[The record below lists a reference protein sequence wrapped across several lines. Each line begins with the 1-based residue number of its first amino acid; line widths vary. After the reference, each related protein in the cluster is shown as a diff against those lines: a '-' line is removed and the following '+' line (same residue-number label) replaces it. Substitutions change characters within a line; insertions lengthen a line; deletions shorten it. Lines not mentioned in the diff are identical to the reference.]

1 MKPTFK
7 TTALAI
13 LVSLGAVACSSTS
26 SGDHPLSKQSIQ
38 DNNKSEAEQKRLEEE
53 AKIKAEEAQ
62 KAKDLEEKARLEREA
77 KERAEE
83 AKRLEEARAEQKRLE
98 EEAKIKAE
106 EAQKAKD
113 LEEKAR
119 LEREAKERAEEAKRL
134 EEARIQAELNKMP
147 KTTGDIKNTGWLF
160 ELFYLSDRYSTHLD
174 LPVFIIPREAEKDT
188 DIDIKEAIKN
198 DIKEAIKNDIQKGG
212 KYAGLHKGSYK
223 STTGLD
229 YPKVIELDDKS
240 FEHGSNKL
248 IAKKIDYKNKDINY
262 LFINNPYSS
271 YGALFVDRHN
281 SNLFAESF
289 TDQDS
294 NFKAGYYIKDGIQYN
309 MESLQG
315 KTFAYKG
322 NIIAIA
328 RRAIPNTNVTVN
340 DEPTVDGDI
349 AFKIK
354 FKEKVDSNELSDVV
368 INSKLLGND
377 IKLKITDWKKED
389 RGDCSFNT
397 ICRSDYGDESIVYQS
412 MSLDIV
418 DKDANDV
425 VGNVFFGFAH
435 ENGLYSDKSPKN
447 GLVSYLGTF
456 GATKQ

>member
-1 MKPTFK
+1 
-7 TTALAI
+7 
-13 LVSLGAVACSSTS
+13 
-26 SGDHPLSKQSIQ
+26 
-38 DNNKSEAEQKRLEEE
+38 
-53 AKIKAEEAQ
+53 
-62 KAKDLEEKARLEREA
+62 
-77 KERAEE
+77 
-83 AKRLEEARAEQKRLE
+83 
-98 EEAKIKAE
+98 
-106 EAQKAKD
+106 
-113 LEEKAR
+113 
-119 LEREAKERAEEAKRL
+119 
-134 EEARIQAELNKMP
+134 MP

-354 FKEKVDSNELSDVV
+354 FKENGEFNHFPGNTVVANLYSKPDLMEVVDIIQSRYRELPFID
-368 INSKLLGND
+368 KFTL
-377 IKLKITDWKKED
+377 TP
-389 RGDCSFNT
+389 R
-397 ICRSDYGDESIVYQS
+397 ESIHMTVIE
-412 MSLDIV
+412 LLC
-418 DKDANDV
+418 
-425 VGNVFFGFAH
+425 H
-435 ENGLYSDKSPKN
+435 ENREPEFWSSHLSCSSR
-447 GLVSYLGTF
+447 LVSNSNSACRRNTG
-456 GATKQ
+456 GR

>member
-26 SGDHPLSKQSIQ
+26 SADHPLSKQSIQ

-83 AKRLEEARAEQKRLE
+83 AKRLEEAR
-98 EEAKIKAE
+98 
-106 EAQKAKD
+106 
-113 LEEKAR
+113 
-119 LEREAKERAEEAKRL
+119 
-134 EEARIQAELNKMP
+134 IQAELNKMP
-147 KTTGDIKNTGWLF
+147 KTTRDIKNTGWLSNLYF
-160 ELFYLSDRYSTHLD
+160 PDRYSTYEK
-174 LPVFIIPREAEKDT
+174 LPELIIPREAEEDT

-198 DIKEAIKNDIQKGG
+198 DIQEAIKNDIQKGG

-229 YPKVIELDDKS
+229 YPKIELDDKS
-240 FEHGSNKL
+240 FEHGSQKV

-271 YGALFVDRHN
+271 YGALFVDRLN
-281 SNLFAESF
+281 SNLFVESF
-289 TDQDS
+289 TDQNS
-294 NFKAGYYIKDGIQYN
+294 NFKAGYYIKDGVEYN

-328 RRAIPNTNVTVN
+328 QRAIPNTGVTVS

-349 AFKIK
+349 TFKIK
-354 FKEKVDSNELSDVV
+354 FKEKADSNELSDVV

-377 IKLKITDWKKED
+377 IKLKITDWEEK
-389 RGDCSFNT
+389 RNCHFNT
-397 ICRSDYGDESIVYQS
+397 ICRGDYGDESIIYQT

-425 VGNVFFGFAH
+425 VGNVFFGFNQAD
-435 ENGLYSDKSPKN
+435 ENGLYPNKLPKN
-447 GLVSYLGTF
+447 GLKSYFGTF

>member
-26 SGDHPLSKQSIQ
+26 SGDHRLSKQSIQ
-38 DNNKSEAEQKRLEEE
+38 DNKKSE
-53 AKIKAEEAQ
+53 
-62 KAKDLEEKARLEREA
+62 
-77 KERAEE
+77 
-83 AKRLEEARAEQKRLE
+83 AEQKRLE

-147 KTTGDIKNTGWLF
+147 KTTRDIKNTGWLSNDYF
-160 ELFYLSDRYSTHLD
+160 SDRYSTYSE
-174 LPVFIIPREAEKDT
+174 LPALIIPRKAEEDT

-198 DIKEAIKNDIQKGG
+198 DIQEAIKNDIQKGG

-262 LFINNPYSS
+262 LI
-271 YGALFVDRHN
+271 
-281 SNLFAESF
+281 
-289 TDQDS
+289 
-294 NFKAGYYIKDGIQYN
+294 
-309 MESLQG
+309 
-315 KTFAYKG
+315 
-322 NIIAIA
+322 
-328 RRAIPNTNVTVN
+328 
-340 DEPTVDGDI
+340 
-349 AFKIK
+349 
-354 FKEKVDSNELSDVV
+354 
-368 INSKLLGND
+368 
-377 IKLKITDWKKED
+377 
-389 RGDCSFNT
+389 
-397 ICRSDYGDESIVYQS
+397 YQ
-412 MSLDIV
+412 
-418 DKDANDV
+418 
-425 VGNVFFGFAH
+425 
-435 ENGLYSDKSPKN
+435 
-447 GLVSYLGTF
+447 
-456 GATKQ
+456 

>member
-26 SGDHPLSKQSIQ
+26 SADHPLSKQSIQ

-83 AKRLEEARAEQKRLE
+83 AKRLEEAR
-98 EEAKIKAE
+98 
-106 EAQKAKD
+106 
-113 LEEKAR
+113 
-119 LEREAKERAEEAKRL
+119 
-134 EEARIQAELNKMP
+134 IQAELNKMP
-147 KTTGDIKNTGWLF
+147 KTTRDIKNTGWLSNLYF
-160 ELFYLSDRYSTHLD
+160 PDRYSTYAKVPEL
-174 LPVFIIPREAEKDT
+174 IIPREAEEDT

-198 DIKEAIKNDIQKGG
+198 DIQEAIKNDIQKGG

-240 FEHGSNKL
+240 FEHGSQKV

-271 YGALFVDRHN
+271 YGALFVDRLN
-281 SNLFAESF
+281 SNLFVESF
-289 TDQDS
+289 TDQNS
-294 NFKAGYYIKDGIQYN
+294 NFKAGYYIKDGVEYN

-328 RRAIPNTNVTVN
+328 KRAIPNTNVTVS

-349 AFKIK
+349 TFKIK
-354 FKEKVDSNELSDVV
+354 FKEKVDSNEFSDFV

-377 IKLKITDWKKED
+377 IKLKITDWEEK
-389 RGDCSFNT
+389 RDCHFNT
-397 ICRSDYGDESIVYQS
+397 ICRGDYGDESIIYQT

-425 VGNVFFGFAH
+425 VGNVFFWF
-435 ENGLYSDKSPKN
+435 
-447 GLVSYLGTF
+447 
-456 GATKQ
+456 

>member
-53 AKIKAEEAQ
+53 AKIKAEEAR
-62 KAKDLEEKARLEREA
+62 KAKD
-77 KERAEE
+77 
-83 AKRLEEARAEQKRLE
+83 LE

-113 LEEKAR
+113 LEEKAC

-134 EEARIQAELNKMP
+134 EEARIQAELNKIP
-147 KTTGDIKNTGWLF
+147 KTTGNMLNNHLF
-160 ELFYLSDRYSTHLD
+160 VTDARWEDPLWNRDYGNGID
-174 LPVFIIPREAEKDT
+174 VIPKEAEKGT
-188 DIDIKEAIKN
+188 DIDIKEAIK
-198 DIKEAIKNDIQKGG
+198 DDIQKGG

-377 IKLKITDWKKED
+377 IKLKITDWKKEE
-389 RGDCSFNT
+389 RRNCSFNT

>member
-26 SGDHPLSKQSIQ
+26 SADHPLSKQSIQ

-83 AKRLEEARAEQKRLE
+83 AKRLEEAR
-98 EEAKIKAE
+98 
-106 EAQKAKD
+106 
-113 LEEKAR
+113 
-119 LEREAKERAEEAKRL
+119 
-134 EEARIQAELNKMP
+134 IQAELNKMP
-147 KTTGDIKNTGWLF
+147 KTTRDIKNTGWLSNLYF
-160 ELFYLSDRYSTHLD
+160 PDRYSTYEK
-174 LPVFIIPREAEKDT
+174 LPELIIPREAEEDT

-198 DIKEAIKNDIQKGG
+198 DIQEAIKNDIQEAIKNDIQKGG

-229 YPKVIELDDKS
+229 YPKIELDDKS
-240 FEHGSNKL
+240 FEHGSQKV

-271 YGALFVDRHN
+271 YGALFVDRLN
-281 SNLFAESF
+281 SKLFVESF
-289 TDQDS
+289 TDQNS
-294 NFKAGYYIKDGIQYN
+294 NFKAGYYIKDGVEYN

-328 RRAIPNTNVTVN
+328 QRAIPNTGVTVS

-349 AFKIK
+349 TFKIK
-354 FKEKVDSNELSDVV
+354 FKEKADSNELSDVV

-377 IKLKITDWKKED
+377 IKLKITDWEEK
-389 RGDCSFNT
+389 RNCHFNT
-397 ICRSDYGDESIVYQS
+397 ICRGDYGDESIIYQT

-425 VGNVFFGFAH
+425 VGNVFFGFNQAD
-435 ENGLYSDKSPKN
+435 ENGLYPNKLPKN
-447 GLVSYLGTF
+447 GLKSYFGTF

>member
-62 KAKDLEEKARLEREA
+62 KAKDLEE
-77 KERAEE
+77 
-83 AKRLEEARAEQKRLE
+83 
-98 EEAKIKAE
+98 EAKIKAE

-134 EEARIQAELNKMP
+134 EEARIQAELNKIP
-147 KTTGDIKNTGWLF
+147 KTTGNMLNSHLLF
-160 ELFYLSDRYSTHLD
+160 LAADRWEDPLWNRDYGSGIN
-174 LPVFIIPREAEKDT
+174 VIPKEAEKGT
-188 DIDIKEAIKN
+188 DIDIKEAIK
-198 DIKEAIKNDIQKGG
+198 DDIQKGG
-212 KYAGLHKGSYK
+212 KYSGLHKGSYK

-240 FEHGSNKL
+240 FEHGSDKL
-248 IAKKIDYKNKDINY
+248 IIKKADYNNKDVNY

-271 YGALFVDRHN
+271 YGALFIDRHS
-281 SNLFAESF
+281 SNVFTESF

-294 NFKAGYYIKDGIQYN
+294 NFKAGYYIKDGVEYN

-322 NIIAIA
+322 NIIAVA
-328 RRAIPNTNVTVN
+328 KRAIPNTAVTVN

-354 FKEKVDSNELSDVV
+354 FKEKADSNELSDFV

-377 IKLKITDWKKED
+377 IKLKWFES
-389 RGDCSFNT
+389 CSD
-397 ICRSDYGDESIVYQS
+397 SDSCDFFVSNRRINDSDDSKWIGV
-412 MSLDIV
+412 SLNIV

-425 VGNVFFGFAH
+425 VGFINTIFH
-435 ENGLYSDKSPKN
+435 REKKNGLYSDKLPEN
-447 GLVSYLGTF
+447 GLLGYQGVF

>member
-7 TTALAI
+7 TTTLAI

-26 SGDHPLSKQSIQ
+26 SADHPLSKQSIQ

-83 AKRLEEARAEQKRLE
+83 AKRLEEAR
-98 EEAKIKAE
+98 
-106 EAQKAKD
+106 
-113 LEEKAR
+113 
-119 LEREAKERAEEAKRL
+119 
-134 EEARIQAELNKMP
+134 IQAELNKMP
-147 KTTGDIKNTGWLF
+147 KTTRDIKNTGWLSNIYF
-160 ELFYLSDRYSTHLD
+160 PDRYSTYAKVPEL
-174 LPVFIIPREAEKDT
+174 IIPREAEEDT

-198 DIKEAIKNDIQKGG
+198 DIQEAIKNDIQKGG

-240 FEHGSNKL
+240 FEHGSQKV

-271 YGALFVDRHN
+271 YGALFVDRLN
-281 SNLFAESF
+281 SNLFVESF
-289 TDQDS
+289 TDQNS
-294 NFKAGYYIKDGIQYN
+294 NFKAGYYIKDGVEYN

-328 RRAIPNTNVTVN
+328 KRAIPNTNVTVS

-349 AFKIK
+349 TFKIK

-377 IKLKITDWKKED
+377 IKLKITDWEEK
-389 RGDCSFNT
+389 RDCSFNT
-397 ICRSDYGDESIVYQS
+397 ICRGDNGDESIIYQT

-425 VGNVFFGFAH
+425 VGNVFFGFNQEY
-435 ENGLYSDKSPKN
+435 ENGLYSNKLPKN
-447 GLVSYLGTF
+447 GLVSYFGTF

>member
-26 SGDHPLSKQSIQ
+26 PSNNQQPKQVQPTNPNSQSKPNAQ
-38 DNNKSEAEQKRLEEE
+38 DKSKKSEAEQNAEEEKAKAEREAQQKAAEQKRLEEE
-53 AKIKAEEAQ
+53 AKIKAEEAK

-77 KERAEE
+77 KE
-83 AKRLEEARAEQKRLE
+83 K
-98 EEAKIKAE
+98 
-106 EAQKAKD
+106 
-113 LEEKAR
+113 
-119 LEREAKERAEEAKRL
+119 AEEAKRL

-147 KTTGDIKNTGWLF
+147 KITNNLANVSWSVDSWSRKGLI
-160 ELFYLSDRYSTHLD
+160 LD
-174 LPVFIIPREAEKDT
+174 
-188 DIDIKEAIKN
+188 EAIMRFIN
-198 DIKEAIKNDIQKGG
+198 IREAIKNDIQKGG

-223 STTGLD
+223 TTSD
-229 YPKVIELDDKS
+229 SYYPKVIELDDKS
-240 FEHGSNKL
+240 FEHGSNQL
-248 IAKKIDYKNKDINY
+248 IAKKIDYNNKDVNY
-262 LFINNPYSS
+262 LIINNPYSS
-271 YGALFVDRHN
+271 YGALFADRH
-281 SNLFAESF
+281 SSDLFAESF

-294 NFKAGYYIKDGIQYN
+294 NFKAGYYIKDGVEYN

-322 NIIAIA
+322 NIIAVA
-328 RRAIPNTNVTVN
+328 KRAIPNTNVTVN

-354 FKEKVDSNELSDVV
+354 FKEKADSNEFSDVV
-368 INSKLLGND
+368 INSKILGND
-377 IKLKITDWKKED
+377 IKLKNFEW
-389 RGDCSFNT
+389 RSSCSFGGNFCSANFPYKDDPNNPIDFQHMSIT
-397 ICRSDYGDESIVYQS
+397 IA
-412 MSLDIV
+412 

-425 VGNVFFGFAH
+425 VGNIFVTFKEEK

-447 GLVSYLGTF
+447 GLLEYHGIY

>member
-26 SGDHPLSKQSIQ
+26 SGEHPLSKQSIQ

-62 KAKDLEEKARLEREA
+62 KAKD
-77 KERAEE
+77 
-83 AKRLEEARAEQKRLE
+83 LE

-147 KTTGDIKNTGWLF
+147 KTTRDIKNTGWPTNIYF
-160 ELFYLSDRYSTHLD
+160 PDRYSTYAESPAL
-174 LPVFIIPREAEKDT
+174 IIPREAGEDT

-198 DIKEAIKNDIQKGG
+198 DIQEAIKNDIQKGG

-229 YPKVIELDDKS
+229 YPKIIELDDKS
-240 FEHGSNKL
+240 FEHGSQAV

-271 YGALFVDRHN
+271 YGALFVDRLN
-281 SNLFAESF
+281 SNLFVESF
-289 TDQDS
+289 TDQNS
-294 NFKAGYYIKDGIQYN
+294 NFKAGYYIKDGVEYN

-328 RRAIPNTNVTVN
+328 DRGIPNTNVIVS

-349 AFKIK
+349 TFKIK
-354 FKEKVDSNELSDVV
+354 FKEKADSNELSDVV

-377 IKLKITDWKKED
+377 IKLKIPDWEEK
-389 RGDCSFNT
+389 RNCAFNT
-397 ICRSDYGDESIVYQS
+397 ICRGDDGDESIIYQT

-425 VGNVFFGFAH
+425 VGNVFFGFNQKH
-435 ENGLYSDKSPKN
+435 EDDGRYSNKLPKN
-447 GLVSYLGTF
+447 GVVYYFGTF

>member
-62 KAKDLEEKARLEREA
+62 KAKDLEEKARLERET

-83 AKRLEEARAEQKRLE
+83 AKRLEEAH
-98 EEAKIKAE
+98 
-106 EAQKAKD
+106 
-113 LEEKAR
+113 
-119 LEREAKERAEEAKRL
+119 
-134 EEARIQAELNKMP
+134 IQAELNKMP
-147 KTTGDIKNTGWLF
+147 KTTGNIITKAFLLD
-160 ELFYLSDRYSTHLD
+160 SYSIDSLVVAMPEGT
-174 LPVFIIPREAEKDT
+174 EKDT

-198 DIKEAIKNDIQKGG
+198 DIQKGE

-240 FEHGSNKL
+240 FEHGSKKV

-262 LFINNPYSS
+262 LIINNPYSS

-315 KTFAYKG
+315 KTFSYKG
-322 NIIAIA
+322 NIIATA
-328 RRAIPNTNVTVN
+328 TRAIPNTNVTVN

-349 AFKIK
+349 SFKIK
-354 FKEKVDSNELSDVV
+354 FKEKADSNEYSDFV

-377 IKLKITDWKKED
+377 IKLKNLELQDA
-389 RGDCSFNT
+389 CSWGAFCKIYNSYNDNEP
-397 ICRSDYGDESIVYQS
+397 IDSQFI
-412 MSLDIV
+412 SLDIV

-425 VGNVFFGFAH
+425 VGEIFYRFKEEK
-435 ENGLYSDKSPKN
+435 ENGLYSDKLPKN
-447 GLVSYLGTF
+447 GLLKYDGVF

>member
-83 AKRLEEARAEQKRLE
+83 AKRLEEAR
-98 EEAKIKAE
+98 
-106 EAQKAKD
+106 
-113 LEEKAR
+113 
-119 LEREAKERAEEAKRL
+119 
-134 EEARIQAELNKMP
+134 IQAELNKMP
-147 KTTGDIKNTGWLF
+147 KTMGILVNFGKNLDSSFSTSDFSEKYRFFPYGRTEALYKDIN
-160 ELFYLSDRYSTHLD
+160 
-174 LPVFIIPREAEKDT
+174 
-188 DIDIKEAIKN
+188 
-198 DIKEAIKNDIQKGG
+198 EAIKNDIQKGG
-212 KYAGLHKGSYK
+212 KYIGLHKGSYK
-223 STTGLD
+223 STLSHD
-229 YPKVIELDDKS
+229 FPKVIELDDKS

-248 IAKKIDYKNKDINY
+248 IAKKIDYNNKDINY
-262 LFINNPYSS
+262 LIINNPYSR
-271 YGALFVDRHN
+271 YGALFVDRYN
-281 SNLFAESF
+281 SDLLTESF
-289 TDQDS
+289 TDQDY

-322 NIIAIA
+322 NIIAVA

-354 FKEKVDSNELSDVV
+354 FKEKADSNELFDLV
-368 INSKLLGND
+368 INSKLLGNNINAKNFD
-377 IKLKITDWKKED
+377 GISPCT
-389 RGDCSFNT
+389 S
-397 ICRSDYGDESIVYQS
+397 SDGFCGGYLSYNDNEHIDKRFI
-412 MSLDIV
+412 SLTIV
-418 DKDANDV
+418 DKDANDIA
-425 VGNVFFGFAH
+425 GQIEASFKEEK
-435 ENGLYSDKSPKN
+435 ENGLYSDKLPEN
-447 GLVSYLGTF
+447 GLLEYKGVF

>member
-26 SGDHPLSKQSIQ
+26 SGEHPLSKQSIQ

-53 AKIKAEEAQ
+53 AKIKAEEAK
-62 KAKDLEEKARLEREA
+62 KAKDLEEEA
-77 KERAEE
+77 K
-83 AKRLEEARAEQKRLE
+83 L
-98 EEAKIKAE
+98 KAE

-134 EEARIQAELNKMP
+134 EEARIQAELNKIP
-147 KTTGDIKNTGWLF
+147 KTTGNMILNNHQFSSHTNWEDPVWN
-160 ELFYLSDRYSTHLD
+160 RYFGSAIN
-174 LPVFIIPREAEKDT
+174 VIPKEAEKGT
-188 DIDIKEAIKN
+188 DIDIKEAIK
-198 DIKEAIKNDIQKGG
+198 DDIQKGG
-212 KYAGLHKGSYK
+212 KYSGLHKGSYK

-240 FEHGSNKL
+240 FEHGSDKL
-248 IAKKIDYKNKDINY
+248 IIKKADYNNKDVNY

-281 SNLFAESF
+281 SDLFAESF

-294 NFKAGYYIKDGIQYN
+294 NFKAGYYIKDGVEYN

-322 NIIAIA
+322 NIIAVA
-328 RRAIPNTNVTVN
+328 KRAIPNTNVTVN

-354 FKEKVDSNELSDVV
+354 FKEKADSNELSDFV

-377 IKLKITDWKKED
+377 IKFK
-389 RGDCSFNT
+389 RFRSYSCSSLSSDSCGFGYSNDSINEPLT
-397 ICRSDYGDESIVYQS
+397 IGAD
-412 MSLDIV
+412 LNIV

-425 VGNVFFGFAH
+425 VGSIFVKFEEEK

-447 GLVSYLGTF
+447 GLLEYYGIY

>member
-83 AKRLEEARAEQKRLE
+83 AKRLEEAR
-98 EEAKIKAE
+98 
-106 EAQKAKD
+106 
-113 LEEKAR
+113 
-119 LEREAKERAEEAKRL
+119 
-134 EEARIQAELNKMP
+134 IQAELNKMP
-147 KTTGDIKNTGWLF
+147 KTTGDIKNTGWFF
-160 ELFYLSDRYSTHLD
+160 ESFYLSDRYSTHLD

-188 DIDIKEAIKN
+188 DI

-377 IKLKITDWKKED
+377 IKLKITDWKKEE
-389 RGDCSFNT
+389 RRNCSFNT

>member
-38 DNNKSEAEQKRLEEE
+38 DNNKSEV
-53 AKIKAEEAQ
+53 
-62 KAKDLEEKARLEREA
+62 
-77 KERAEE
+77 
-83 AKRLEEARAEQKRLE
+83 EQKRLE

-147 KTTGDIKNTGWLF
+147 KITKDPVQTSWSNDSWKGPKNL
-160 ELFYLSDRYSTHLD
+160 
-174 LPVFIIPREAEKDT
+174 I
-188 DIDIKEAIKN
+188 N
-198 DIKEAIKNDIQKGG
+198 DEVLMGYINIKEAIKNDIQKGG

-223 STTGLD
+223 STSD
-229 YPKVIELDDKS
+229 SYYPKVIELDDKS

-248 IAKKIDYKNKDINY
+248 IAKKIDYNNKDINY
-262 LFINNPYSS
+262 LFINNPYSR
-271 YGALFVDRHN
+271 YGALFVDRH
-281 SNLFAESF
+281 SSDLFAESF

-294 NFKAGYYIKDGIQYN
+294 NFKAGYYIKDGVEYN

-322 NIIAIA
+322 NIIAVA
-328 RRAIPNTNVTVN
+328 KRVIPNTNVTVN

-354 FKEKVDSNELSDVV
+354 FKEKADSNEFSDFV
-368 INSKLLGND
+368 INSKILEND
-377 IKLKITDWKKED
+377 IKLKNLEW
-389 RGDCSFNT
+389 RSSCSF
-397 ICRSDYGDESIVYQS
+397 DGDFCSSNFPYEDDPNNPIHYQS
-412 MSLDIV
+412 ISINIA

-425 VGNVFFGFAH
+425 VGHIYVKFKEEK

-447 GLVSYLGTF
+447 GLLEYYGIY

>member
-26 SGDHPLSKQSIQ
+26 SADHPLSKQSIQ

-62 KAKDLEEKARLEREA
+62 KAKDLEEKARLERED

-119 LEREAKERAEEAKRL
+119 LEREAKERADEAKRL

-147 KTTGDIKNTGWLF
+147 KITGDVIKKRLIFGN
-160 ELFYLSDRYSTHLD
+160 YVNDS
-174 LPVFIIPREAEKDT
+174 VAVIPREVLRKEYTYIDT
-188 DIDIKEAIKN
+188 DKYI

-212 KYAGLHKGSYK
+212 KYAGLHKGTYK

-240 FEHGSNKL
+240 FEHGSNQL
-248 IAKKIDYKNKDINY
+248 IAKKIDYNNKDINY
-262 LFINNPYSS
+262 LFNNNPYSS
-271 YGALFVDRHN
+271 YGALFVDRH
-281 SNLFAESF
+281 SSVLFAEFF

-294 NFKAGYYIKDGIQYN
+294 NFKAGYYIKDGVEYN

-315 KTFAYKG
+315 KTFTYKG
-322 NIIAIA
+322 NIIATA
-328 RRAIPNTNVTVN
+328 TRAVPNTNVIMN
-340 DEPTVDGDI
+340 DEPTEDGDI
-349 AFKIK
+349 TFKIK
-354 FKEKVDSNELSDVV
+354 FNEKADSNEFYDFV

-377 IKLKITDWKKED
+377 IKLKNHEWSSSCHSASGSCGAYFPYKNRNDPI
-389 RGDCSFNT
+389 N
-397 ICRSDYGDESIVYQS
+397 RSKFLFLS
-412 MSLDIV
+412 MDIV
-418 DKDANDV
+418 DKDANEV
-425 VGNVFFGFAH
+425 VGDIDIDFSVSS
-435 ENGLYSDKSPKN
+435 EKLSKN
-447 GLVSYLGTF
+447 GVSEYHGVF
-456 GATKQ
+456 GATKQPE

>member
-83 AKRLEEARAEQKRLE
+83 AKRLEEAR
-98 EEAKIKAE
+98 
-106 EAQKAKD
+106 
-113 LEEKAR
+113 
-119 LEREAKERAEEAKRL
+119 
-134 EEARIQAELNKMP
+134 IQAELNKIP
-147 KTTGDIKNTGWLF
+147 KTRGVRIKLIKLFDSTYSINSTDNSDISEKYRFSPYNENDDEETGK
-160 ELFYLSDRYSTHLD
+160 
-174 LPVFIIPREAEKDT
+174 
-188 DIDIKEAIKN
+188 DIKEAIKN
-198 DIKEAIKNDIQKGG
+198 NIQKGG

-223 STTGLD
+223 STSD
-229 YPKVIELDDKS
+229 SYYPKVELDDKS

-248 IAKKIDYKNKDINY
+248 IAKKIDYNNKDINY
-262 LFINNPYSS
+262 LIINNPYSS

-281 SNLFAESF
+281 SDLFAGSF

-294 NFKAGYYIKDGIQYN
+294 NFKAGYYIKDGVEYN

-315 KTFAYKG
+315 KTFTYKG
-322 NIIAIA
+322 NIIAVA
-328 RRAIPNTNVTVN
+328 KRVIPNTNVTVN

-354 FKEKVDSNELSDVV
+354 FKEKVDSNELSDFV
-368 INSKLLGND
+368 INSKLLEND
-377 IKLKITDWKKED
+377 IKLKNLKW
-389 RGDCSFNT
+389 RSDCSM
-397 ICRSDYGDESIVYQS
+397 SDFCSSYYSSYDDDKESIHNQFI
-412 MSLDIV
+412 SLNFI
-418 DKDANDV
+418 DKDVNDV
-425 VGNVFFGFAH
+425 IGNILVEFKEKK
-435 ENGLYSDKSPKN
+435 ENGLYSDKLPRN
-447 GLVSYLGTF
+447 VLEYIGVF

>member
-83 AKRLEEARAEQKRLE
+83 AKRLEEAR
-98 EEAKIKAE
+98 
-106 EAQKAKD
+106 
-113 LEEKAR
+113 
-119 LEREAKERAEEAKRL
+119 
-134 EEARIQAELNKMP
+134 IQAELNKMP

-160 ELFYLSDRYSTHLD
+160 ESFYLSDRYSTHLD

-188 DIDIKEAIKN
+188 DI

-377 IKLKITDWKKED
+377 IKLKITDWKKEE
-389 RGDCSFNT
+389 RRNCSFNT

>member
-26 SGDHPLSKQSIQ
+26 SGEHPLSKQSIQ

-62 KAKDLEEKARLEREA
+62 KAKDLEEEA
-77 KERAEE
+77 KIKAEE
-83 AKRLEEARAEQKRLE
+83 AQKAKDLE

-134 EEARIQAELNKMP
+134 EEARIQAELNKIP
-147 KTTGDIKNTGWLF
+147 KTTGNMLNNHFFVTDGHGRWEDPLWNIDYGSGIN
-160 ELFYLSDRYSTHLD
+160 
-174 LPVFIIPREAEKDT
+174 VIPKEAEKGT
-188 DIDIKEAIKN
+188 DIDIKEAIK
-198 DIKEAIKNDIQKGG
+198 DDIQKGG
-212 KYAGLHKGSYK
+212 KYSGLHKGSYK

-240 FEHGSNKL
+240 FEHGSKKL
-248 IAKKIDYKNKDINY
+248 IIKKANYNNKDVNY

-271 YGALFVDRHN
+271 YGALFIDRHS
-281 SNLFAESF
+281 SNVFTESF

-294 NFKAGYYIKDGIQYN
+294 NFKAGYYIKDGVKYN

-322 NIIAIA
+322 NIIAVA
-328 RRAIPNTNVTVN
+328 KRAIPNTAVTVN

-354 FKEKVDSNELSDVV
+354 FKEKADSNELSDLV

-377 IKLKITDWKKED
+377 IKLKWLES
-389 RGDCSFNT
+389 CSEPSNY
-397 ICRSDYGDESIVYQS
+397 CGVYSPNNLIDDS
-412 MSLDIV
+412 MVLDLNIV

-425 VGNVFFGFAH
+425 VGFIYTSFYR
-435 ENGLYSDKSPKN
+435 EKKNGLYSDKLPEN
-447 GLVSYLGTF
+447 GLLEYQGVF